1 MGFLLT
7 ALCVPALSSWHA
19 VVGVMCIMALLELEL
34 LVSVLRRM
42 RGHQELAGGDR
53 RHIYDV
59 IQLRLGQSATGIDVL
74 YGVIGLVSSG
84 IGVLVWRGAP
94 AILGLA
100 WLGVLSILVFLLYLG
115 PISRKGVV
123 R

>member
-1 MGFLLT
+1 
-7 ALCVPALSSWHA
+7 
-19 VVGVMCIMALLELEL
+19 
-34 LVSVLRRM
+34 M
-42 RGHQELAGGDR
+42 RGRQGLTGGDR
-53 RHIYDV
+53 GHIYDV
-59 IQLRLGQSATGIDVL
+59 FQARLGQSATRIDLL

-100 WLGVLSILVFLLYLG
+100 WLAVLSILVFLLYQG
-115 PISRKGVV
+115 SISRKGVV